1 VLRDL
6 ILNWSV
12 EEASFMIFRRAFIP
26 YGGYWSTPFC
36 RWQGSLAHL
45 HAIPFAAEIATRAL
59 EDRDI
64 PPRVFDSLYFGL
76 TVPQRHSFYGG
87 PWLAGLIGAETI
99 AAPMIGQACAT
110 AARLMALTGCELETC
125 AAAGEER
132 VILTITADRCSN
144 GPHIYYPNP
153 MGPGG
158 TGDTEDWVLDNFGFD
173 PFPGNAMIDT
183 AENVA
188 REVGITREEQDEMT
202 LLRHQQYGAAIED
215 DSAFLRRFMVMP
227 IEVKDARGRKILA
240 TVDGDEGVFPTT
252 AEGLAR
258 LKPLQQGG
266 TVTYGTQTHPADGNC
281 GIIVTTRERARALS
295 RDPKVEIQL
304 LSYGEARAK
313 KGYMAMAVVPAARQ
327 ALSRAG
333 ISVED
338 LKVIKTHNPFAVND
352 IYFCREMG
360 VEPEAMNNYGS
371 SLIYGHAQ
379 GPTGHRLIIEVIE
392 ELVVLGG
399 GYGLFVGCAAG
410 DSGAGVVVQVST

>member
-1 VLRDL
+1 MFFQK
-6 ILNWSV
+6 
-12 EEASFMIFRRAFIP
+12 AYIP

-45 HAIPFAAEIATRAL
+45 NAVPFAAEIAVRVL
-59 EDRDI
+59 EEREI
-64 PPRVFDSLYFGL
+64 SPQVFDSVLLGL
-76 TVPQRHSFYGG
+76 TVPQKHTFYGG
-87 PWLAGLIGAETI
+87 PWLAGLIGAEIVTGPI
-99 AAPMIGQACAT
+99 ISQACAT
-110 AARLMALTGCELETC
+110 GARVVGSAASEVESGGSALLTTGED
-125 AAAGEER
+125 R

-153 MGPGG
+153 LGPGG
-158 TGDTEDWVLDNFGFD
+158 TGDKEDWVWDNFGFD
-173 PFPGNAMIDT
+173 PFAKNAMIET

-188 REVGITREEQDEMT
+188 REAGITREEQDEMA
-202 LLRHQQYGAAIED
+202 LLRYQQYDDALKD
-215 DSAFLRRFMVMP
+215 DSAFLRRYMVMP
-227 IEVKDARGRKILA
+227 IEVKDAQGRKVLA

-258 LKPLQQGG
+258 LKPVIQWG

-281 GIIVTTRERARALS
+281 GLIVATRERARELS
-295 RDPKVEIQL
+295 RDPNVEIQL
-304 LSYGEARAK
+304 LSYGEGRAK
-313 KGYMAMAVVPAARQ
+313 RGYMAQAIVPAARQ

-333 ISVED
+333 ISIED
-338 LKVIKTHNPFAVND
+338 VRVIKTHNPFAVND

-371 SLIYGHAQ
+371 SLIWGHPQ

-392 ELVVLGG
+392 ELILVGG

-410 DSGAGVVVQVST
+410 DTAAGVVLKVTS